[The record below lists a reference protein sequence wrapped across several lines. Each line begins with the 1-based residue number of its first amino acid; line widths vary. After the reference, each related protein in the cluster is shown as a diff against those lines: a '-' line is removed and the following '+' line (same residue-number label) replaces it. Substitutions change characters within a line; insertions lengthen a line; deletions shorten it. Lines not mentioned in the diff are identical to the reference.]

1 MNKNLR
7 ILKWIYTEGLKENPM
22 PYKELAE
29 HCGVC
34 SATIAS
40 VVSKLEAFGILK
52 ISNKGKRNAKYKW
65 ISSVQPNESLAIRV
79 GRTKLTTMNFT
90 DFEDSRLIQ
99 ELKSRGY
106 VIFKEV

>member
-1 MNKNLR
+1 MDLYGGFKR
-7 ILKWIYTEGLKENPM
+7 KPM

-34 SATIAS
+34 SATTAS
-40 VVSKLEAFGILK
+40 VVRKLEAFGILK
-52 ISNKGKRNAKYKW
+52 ISDKGKRNAKYKW

-79 GRTKLTTMNFT
+79 GRTKLTMNFT

>member
-7 ILKWIYTEGLKENPM
+7 ILKWFYTEGLKENPM
-22 PYKELAE
+22 PYKELVE

-40 VVSKLEAFGILK
+40 VAHKLEAFGILE
-52 ISNKGKRNAKYKW
+52 ISKERKKKAKYKW
-65 ISSVQPNESLAIRV
+65 ISPVQPNESLAIRV
-79 GRTKLTTMNFT
+79 GRTKLSTMNFT

>member
-34 SATIAS
+34 SATITS
-40 VVSKLEAFGILK
+40 VVRKLEVFGILK
-52 ISNKGKRNAKYKW
+52 ISDK
-65 ISSVQPNESLAIRV
+65 

>member
-7 ILKWIYTEGLKENPM
+7 ILKWIYTE

-40 VVSKLEAFGILK
+40 V
-52 ISNKGKRNAKYKW
+52 
-65 ISSVQPNESLAIRV
+65 
-79 GRTKLTTMNFT
+79 
-90 DFEDSRLIQ
+90 
-99 ELKSRGY
+99 
-106 VIFKEV
+106 

>member
-1 MNKNLR
+1 MDLYGGFKR
-7 ILKWIYTEGLKENPM
+7 KPDAI
-22 PYKELAE
+22 YKELAE

-40 VVSKLEAFGILK
+40 VVRKLEAFGILK

>member
-34 SATIAS
+34 STTIAS
-40 VVSKLEAFGILK
+40 VVRKLEAFGILK
-52 ISNKGKRNAKYKW
+52 ISDKGKRNAKYKW

>member
-40 VVSKLEAFGILK
+40 VVRKLEHLEFY
-52 ISNKGKRNAKYKW
+52 R
-65 ISSVQPNESLAIRV
+65 
-79 GRTKLTTMNFT
+79 F
-90 DFEDSRLIQ
+90 
-99 ELKSRGY
+99 
-106 VIFKEV
+106 

>member
-7 ILKWIYTEGLKENPM
+7 ILKWIYTEGLK

-40 VVSKLEAFGILK
+40 VVEA
-52 ISNKGKRNAKYKW
+52 
-65 ISSVQPNESLAIRV
+65 
-79 GRTKLTTMNFT
+79 
-90 DFEDSRLIQ
+90 
-99 ELKSRGY
+99 
-106 VIFKEV
+106 

>member
-7 ILKWIYTEGLKENPM
+7 ILKWFYAEGLKENPM

-40 VVSKLEAFGILK
+40 VAHKLEAFGILE
-52 ISNKGKRNAKYKW
+52 ISNERKKKAKYKW
-65 ISSVQPNESLAIRV
+65 VSPVQPNESLAIRV
-79 GRTKLTTMNFT
+79 GRTKLSTMNFT

>member
-22 PYKELAE
+22 QYKELAE

-40 VVSKLEAFGILK
+40 VVRKLEAFGILK
-52 ISNKGKRNAKYKW
+52 ISDKGKRNSKYKW

>member
-1 MNKNLR
+1 MDL
-7 ILKWIYTEGLKENPM
+7 YGGLKENPM

-34 SATIAS
+34 STTIAS
-40 VVSKLEAFGILK
+40 VVRKLEAFGILK
-52 ISNKGKRNAKYKW
+52 ISDKGKRNAKYKW

>member
-40 VVSKLEAFGILK
+40 VVRKLEAFGILK
-52 ISNKGKRNAKYKW
+52 ISDKGKSGSALCNRMKVW
-65 ISSVQPNESLAIRV
+65 LSE
-79 GRTKLTTMNFT
+79 
-90 DFEDSRLIQ
+90 
-99 ELKSRGY
+99 
-106 VIFKEV
+106 

>member
-40 VVSKLEAFGILK
+40 VVRKLEAFGILPILK
-52 ISNKGKRNAKYKW
+52 ILGLFRNW
-65 ISSVQPNESLAIRV
+65 RV
-79 GRTKLTTMNFT
+79 VGM
-90 DFEDSRLIQ
+90 
-99 ELKSRGY
+99 
-106 VIFKEV
+106 

>member
-22 PYKELAE
+22 SYKELAE

-40 VVSKLEAFGILK
+40 VVRKLEAFGILK
-52 ISNKGKRNAKYKW
+52 IPDKGKRNAEYKW

>member
-40 VVSKLEAFGILK
+40 VVRKLEAFGILK
-52 ISNKGKRNAKYKW
+52 ISDKGKRNAKYKW
-65 ISSVQPNESLAIRV
+65 ISSVQPNESLAIR
-79 GRTKLTTMNFT
+79 TKLTTMNFT
-90 DFEDSRLIQ
+90 DFEDSWLIQ

>member
-1 MNKNLR
+1 
-7 ILKWIYTEGLKENPM
+7 M

-40 VVSKLEAFGILK
+40 VVRKLEAFGILK
-52 ISNKGKRNAKYKW
+52 ISDK
-65 ISSVQPNESLAIRV
+65 

>member
-22 PYKELAE
+22 LYKELAE

-40 VVSKLEAFGILK
+40 VVRKLEAFGILK

-106 VIFKEV
+106 VIYKEV

>member
-40 VVSKLEAFGILK
+40 VVRKLKVKETPS
-52 ISNKGKRNAKYKW
+52 ISGSALCNRMKVW
-65 ISSVQPNESLAIRV
+65 LSE
-79 GRTKLTTMNFT
+79 
-90 DFEDSRLIQ
+90 
-99 ELKSRGY
+99 
-106 VIFKEV
+106 

>member
-34 SATIAS
+34 SAQLLLCNRMKVWLS
-40 VVSKLEAFGILK
+40 E
-52 ISNKGKRNAKYKW
+52 
-65 ISSVQPNESLAIRV
+65 
-79 GRTKLTTMNFT
+79 
-90 DFEDSRLIQ
+90 
-99 ELKSRGY
+99 
-106 VIFKEV
+106 

>member
-22 PYKELAE
+22 SYKELAE

-34 SATIAS
+34 SATITS
-40 VVSKLEAFGILK
+40 VIRKLEAFGILK
-52 ISNKGKRNAKYKW
+52 ISNKGKRNSSYKW
-65 ISSVQPNESLAIRV
+65 IGSVQPNESLAIRV
-79 GRTKLTTMNFT
+79 GRTKLTTMNFA
-90 DFEDSRLIQ
+90 DFEDFRLIQ
-99 ELKSRGY
+99 ELKNRGY

>member
-40 VVSKLEAFGILK
+40 VVRK
-52 ISNKGKRNAKYKW
+52 
-65 ISSVQPNESLAIRV
+65 
-79 GRTKLTTMNFT
+79 NFK
-90 DFEDSRLIQ
+90 DFR
-99 ELKSRGY
+99 
-106 VIFKEV
+106 

>member
-1 MNKNLR
+1 MDLYGGFKR
-7 ILKWIYTEGLKENPM
+7 NPM

-40 VVSKLEAFGILK
+40 VVRKLEAFGILK
-52 ISNKGKRNAKYKW
+52 ISDKGKRNAKYKW

-79 GRTKLTTMNFT
+79 GRTKLTTMNF
-90 DFEDSRLIQ
+90 RLIQ

>member
-34 SATIAS
+34 SATITS
-40 VVSKLEAFGILK
+40 VVRKIEVFG
-52 ISNKGKRNAKYKW
+52 Y
-65 ISSVQPNESLAIRV
+65 Q
-79 GRTKLTTMNFT
+79 
-90 DFEDSRLIQ
+90 SR
-99 ELKSRGY
+99 
-106 VIFKEV
+106 

>member
-7 ILKWIYTEGLKENPM
+7 ILKWIYTEGLKETPM

-34 SATIAS
+34 FATIAS
-40 VVSKLEAFGILK
+40 VVRKLEAFGILK
-52 ISNKGKRNAKYKW
+52 ISDKGKRNAKYKW

-79 GRTKLTTMNFT
+79 GKTKLTTMNFT

>member
-40 VVSKLEAFGILK
+40 VVRKLEAFGI
-52 ISNKGKRNAKYKW
+52 KGKRNAKYKW

-79 GRTKLTTMNFT
+79 VRTKLTTMNFT

>member
-1 MNKNLR
+1 MDLYGGFKR
-7 ILKWIYTEGLKENPM
+7 NPM

-40 VVSKLEAFGILK
+40 VVRKLEAFGILK
-52 ISNKGKRNAKYKW
+52 ISDKGKRN

>member
-1 MNKNLR
+1 
-7 ILKWIYTEGLKENPM
+7 M

-40 VVSKLEAFGILK
+40 VVRKLEAFGILK
-52 ISNKGKRNAKYKW
+52 ISDKGKRNAKYKW
-65 ISSVQPNESLAIRV
+65 ISSVQPNESLA
-79 GRTKLTTMNFT
+79 RTKLTTMNFT

-99 ELKSRGY
+99 KLKSKEEL
-106 VIFKEV
+106 IFLTLQF

>member
-1 MNKNLR
+1 M
-7 ILKWIYTEGLKENPM
+7 EGLKENPM

-34 SATIAS
+34 SATIA
-40 VVSKLEAFGILK
+40 
-52 ISNKGKRNAKYKW
+52 
-65 ISSVQPNESLAIRV
+65 SVQPNESLAIRV

>member
-1 MNKNLR
+1 MDLYGGFKR
-7 ILKWIYTEGLKENPM
+7 KPD
-22 PYKELAE
+22 
-29 HCGVC
+29 
-34 SATIAS
+34 ATIAS
-40 VVSKLEAFGILK
+40 VVRKLEAFGILK
-52 ISNKGKRNAKYKW
+52 ISDKGKRNAKYKW

-106 VIFKEV
+106 IIFKEV

>member
-22 PYKELAE
+22 SYKELAE

-40 VVSKLEAFGILK
+40 VVCKLEAFGILK